1 MDGRLD
7 KLQRLDTQKLAWNS
21 ADHDFPVKR
30 KFFAVAAKV
39 LLLKE
44 QDRLDM
50 GISELKRLASMLALA
65 ALALVSGGASAVS
78 DATVFVSIPPQK
90 SFVERI
96 AGDLVHVEVLVPAG
110 ASPATHEPT
119 GRQMMALSEA
129 GAWFRIGVPFEE
141 AWAPRI
147 EANFPALPV
156 IDTRVEIELLMM
168 GSKGG
173 RADPHIWLSPR
184 LVLQQAETIRDG
196 LIEIWPQHAARFSA
210 GYADFA
216 ADLRALDADLTA
228 RFANLTERRF
238 MIYHPALG
246 YFARDYG
253 LEQIAI
259 EIHGQQPGPGSLTR
273 IIEEARAADI
283 NVIFVQK
290 EFDES
295 AAEAVAR
302 AIDGEVISIAPLAEN
317 ALQGIGEMAEALLR
331 ALE

>member
-1 MDGRLD
+1 MAFQSSV
-7 KLQRLDTQKLAWNS
+7 KFS
-21 ADHDFPVKR
+21 AAGAEVM
-30 KFFAVAAKV
+30 
-39 LLLKE
+39 LLRVE
-44 QDRLDM
+44 DRLDM
-50 GISELKRLASMLALA
+50 GISELKHQALLFGLAVLALMTTA
-65 ALALVSGGASAVS
+65 AYALP

-96 AGDLVHVEVLVPAG
+96 AGDLIHVEVLVPAG

-119 GRQMMALSEA
+119 GRQMMALAEA

-141 AWAPRI
+141 TWAPRI

-156 IDTRVEIELLMM
+156 IDTRVGIELLTM
-168 GSKGG
+168 GSKAG

-184 LVLQQAETIRDG
+184 LVLQQAEAIRNG

-210 GYADFA
+210 GYAAFA
-216 ADLRALDADLTA
+216 ADLQALDENLTA
-228 RFANLTERRF
+228 RFADLTERRF
-238 MIYHPALG
+238 MIFHPALG

-259 EIHGQQPGPGSLTR
+259 EIHGQQPGPSSLTR
-273 IIEEARAADI
+273 IIEEARAANI

-317 ALQGIGEMAEALLR
+317 ALQGIGEMAEVLLR
-331 ALE
+331 TLE